1 MDTYVQLI
9 KDKDIGEKSKK
20 VYISILSRLIKDGFK
35 FPVKKV
41 EKQAYVKEFLTKYDK
56 PATQLDLLNV
66 VIILRTELK
75 LPTDKLKELR
85 SVIRADRQ
93 TKNIKTMNDLGDKL
107 PTLPEFETKMG
118 EAFDKEEYRKYIV
131 NYMMKEYGVRN
142 MDVDVFVVKKKGDVE
157 EGKNYLVIQ
166 PKKVLYIRDSYKTHK
181 KYGRQE
187 HTITD
192 DRFIKAV
199 KKVGQGRLLVGSLQN
214 ALRKLQIDKLKESD
228 VFKMIID
235 DAYEKKDTERINE
248 LSKTRGSSI
257 PTIKGN
263 YNVNAEAEIIR
274 EL

>member
-228 VFKMIID
+228 IFKMIID
-235 DAYEKKDTERINE
+235 DAYDKKDTERINE

>member
-41 EKQAYVKEFLTKYDK
+41 EKQAYVKEFLAKYDK
-56 PATQLDLLNV
+56 PATRLDLLNV

-235 DAYEKKDTERINE
+235 DAYDKKDTERINE

>member
-41 EKQAYVKEFLTKYDK
+41 EKQAYVKEFLAKYDK
-56 PATQLDLLNV
+56 PATRLDLLNV

-118 EAFDKEEYRKYIV
+118 EAFDKGEYRKYIV
-131 NYMMKEYGVRN
+131 NYLMKEYGVRN

-235 DAYEKKDTERINE
+235 DAYDKKDTERINE

>member
-56 PATQLDLLNV
+56 PATRLDLLNV
-66 VIILRTELK
+66 IIILRTELK

-166 PKKVLYIRDSYKTHK
+166 PKKVIYIRDSYKTHK

-199 KKVGQGRLLVGSLQN
+199 KKVGQGRLLVGTLQN

-235 DAYEKKDTERINE
+235 DAYDKKDTERINE

>member
-41 EKQAYVKEFLTKYDK
+41 EKQAYVKEFLAKYDK
-56 PATQLDLLNV
+56 PATRLDLLNV

-131 NYMMKEYGVRN
+131 NYLMKEYGVRN

-235 DAYEKKDTERINE
+235 DAYDKKDTERINE

>member
-9 KDKDIGEKSKK
+9 KEKDIGEKSKK

-41 EKQAYVKEFLTKYDK
+41 EKQAYVKEFLAKYDK
-56 PATQLDLLNV
+56 PATRLDLLNV

-118 EAFDKEEYRKYIV
+118 EAFDKGEYRKYIV
-131 NYMMKEYGVRN
+131 NYLMKEYGVRN

-235 DAYEKKDTERINE
+235 DAYDKKDTERINE

>member
-118 EAFDKEEYRKYIV
+118 EAFDKGEYRKYIV

-142 MDVDVFVVKKKGDVE
+142 MDADVFVIKKKGDVE

-235 DAYEKKDTERINE
+235 DAYDKKDTERINE

>member
-41 EKQAYVKEFLTKYDK
+41 EKQAYVKEFLAKYDK

-131 NYMMKEYGVRN
+131 NYLMKEYGVRN